1 MHQPRG
7 TVPTL
12 DIKETRQICAHDQ
25 RIAQWTFLR
34 DTFDFLGQRVESSPK
49 SFHEKQVPFFGQLQQ
64 VSEFRC
70 VGCGRFLAEDV
81 FTRKESI
88 FGVLIM
94 VGVRGT

>member
-7 TVPTL
+7 TVPTFNV
-12 DIKETRQICAHDQ
+12 KETRQICAHNQ
-25 RIAQWTFLR
+25 RITQWSFLSN
-34 DTFDFLGQRVESSPK
+34 TFDFLGQWVEPSPK